1 MNHAYAEAGVKR
13 QENAASLALRGLVIL
28 GMIVGVILMLMS
40 GLFSI
45 IGIVLVIALGFLF
58 PKLSVEY
65 EYVYVDGQLDFDR
78 ITGKAKRKTMVR
90 IDFDQVEA
98 VAPANS
104 HALDEFKNG
113 QFDTKNFA
121 SGSKEGKPYVIIAKV
136 NDKRMKIFFEPSE
149 KMVDLMKQ
157 KAPRKVTTY

>member
-13 QENAASLALRGLVIL
+13 EENGKSLALKGLVIF
-28 GMIVGVILMLMS
+28 GMILGVILMLMS
-40 GLFSI
+40 GIFSI
-45 IGIVLVIALGFLF
+45 IGIVIVLVLGFLF
-58 PKLSVEY
+58 PKLNVEY

-90 IDFDQVEA
+90 VDFDQVEA

-104 HALDEFKNG
+104 HSLDEFKNG
-113 QFDTKNFA
+113 QFETKNFA
-121 SGSKEGKPYVIIAKV
+121 SGSKESKPYVIVAKV
-136 NDKRMKIFFEPSE
+136 DNKRMKILFEPSE
-149 KMVDLMKQ
+149 KMVELMKQ

>member
-1 MNHAYAEAGVKR
+1 MNQAYAEAGVKK
-13 QENAASLALRGLVIL
+13 QENASSLALRGLVIL
-28 GMIVGVILMLMS
+28 GMIVGIILMLMS

-45 IGIVLVIALGFLF
+45 LGIVLIIVLGFLY
-58 PKLSVEY
+58 PRLSIEY

-90 IDFDQVEA
+90 VDFDQVET

-104 HALDEFKNG
+104 HALDEYRNG
-113 QFDTKNFA
+113 QFETKNFT
-121 SGSKEGKPYVIIAKV
+121 SGSKESKPYVIIAKV
-136 NDKRMKIFFEPSE
+136 SDKRMKIFFEPSE
-149 KMVDLMKQ
+149 KMVELMKQ

>member
-13 QENAASLALRGLVIL
+13 EENAASLALRSLVIF
-28 GMIVGVILMLMS
+28 GMVVGVILMLIG

-45 IGIVLVIALGFLF
+45 VGIALVVVLGFLY
-58 PKLSVEY
+58 PRLSVEY

-78 ITGKAKRKTMVR
+78 ITGKAKRKTMLRV
-90 IDFDQVEA
+90 DFDQVEA

-104 HALDEFKNG
+104 HSLDEYKNG
-113 QFDTKNFA
+113 QFETKNFA
-121 SGSKEGKPYVIIAKV
+121 SGSKESKPYVVVAKV